1 MLLVLEAGLDVDLD
15 MLKLIGLRGIA
26 IALTG
31 SLLPLGLHSM
41 FIWWSYAVPRLR
53 FTTTHMLPLQSLVS
67 PFDSSGQPIV
77 GLRWAQEGKAF
88 DRRRRR
94 V

>member
-67 PFDSSGQPIV
+67 PFDSSRQPIV
-77 GLRWAQEGKAF
+77 GLRWAQEG
-88 DRRRRR
+88 
-94 V
+94 

>member
-41 FIWWSYAVPRLR
+41 VIW
-53 FTTTHMLPLQSLVS
+53 
-67 PFDSSGQPIV
+67 
-77 GLRWAQEGKAF
+77 
-88 DRRRRR
+88 
-94 V
+94 